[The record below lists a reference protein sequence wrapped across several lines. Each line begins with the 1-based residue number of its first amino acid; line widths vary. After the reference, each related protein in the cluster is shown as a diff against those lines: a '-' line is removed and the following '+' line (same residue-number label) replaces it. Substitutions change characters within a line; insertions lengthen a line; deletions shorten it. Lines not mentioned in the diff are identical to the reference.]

1 MAEELIATEDSTEV
15 EELEEQAGGRKSRRW
30 MLLIV
35 GFVVLAAGAS
45 GALLL
50 YRRTSPAASPEPQ
63 QHPVSAVLHLE
74 TFTVN
79 LSDPDQK
86 SFLRLGVDLGMDKD
100 PKAANANAST
110 ALVRDTILTVLM
122 ATKSDDLISTDG
134 KKKLKEDL
142 LHALQERAPELA
154 VQEVYFT
161 DFLLQ
166 R

>member
-1 MAEELIATEDSTEV
+1 MAENLIEAEDSTEV
-15 EELEEQAGGRKSRRW
+15 EPDEAPKSRRW

-35 GFVVLAAGAS
+35 GFVVLAAGVS

-50 YRRTSPAASPEPQ
+50 YRRPSAADSPEAPPP
-63 QHPVSAVLHLE
+63 HKVSAVLHLE

-86 SFLRLGVDLGMDKD
+86 AFLRLGMDLGLDKD
-100 PKAANANAST
+100 PKESNASAST
-110 ALVRDTILTVLM
+110 AILLDTILTVLM
-122 ATKSDDLISTDG
+122 ATKSDDLIPPEG
-134 KKKLKEDL
+134 KKKLKDDL

-154 VQEVYFT
+154 VQEIYFT
-161 DFLLQ
+161 EFLLQ